1 MWNAIVAGMLAVA
14 LTAVPTVARAA
25 PELPSANA
33 AARLYGLPIFSS
45 DGLQI
50 GAVAETGTDDDGYM
64 VLLAQLEGTINT
76 DPQIVAIPLELIL
89 LRADR
94 IDLFLTATEVR
105 ERLST
110 AKADDD
116 PRSVH

>member
-1 MWNAIVAGMLAVA
+1 MWNAIVTGVLAIA
-14 LTAVPTVARAA
+14 LSAVPAIARAA

-33 AARLYGLPIFSS
+33 EARLYGLPIFTS
-45 DGLQI
+45 DGLRI

-64 VLLAQLEGTINT
+64 VLLAELEGTISMG
-76 DPQIVAIPLELIL
+76 PQIVAIPLELIF

-105 ERLST
+105 ERLSA
-110 AKADDD
+110 AKADED